1 MVWTLGPL
9 GSGGPGVAR
18 TRRKPSGGQ
27 YWVPVRSGRLASTT
41 WDMPTGSGDRWP
53 DEYERGRPGWPRE
66 AVELLGL
73 PPAATVLD
81 LGAGTGKLT
90 RLLVSA
96 VGRVVAVEP
105 ADAMRRVLAT
115 LCPQAEARPGDAQAI
130 PLPDRSVDAVFAAE
144 AFHWFDDDQSL
155 VEIARVLR
163 AGGALVLLWNLP
175 GGPWEPSVTAVE
187 ALLHE
192 RLPKGATDY
201 DPLDLGG
208 PRRAD
213 GKWRGSF
220 AATGFEPVRHT
231 RTPNPQTLDR
241 DGLVAFFASMGWIA
255 DLADEKRVPL
265 LAEVRSLLTDSEYR
279 RQWTTHV
286 YWTRLLGH

>member
-1 MVWTLGPL
+1 
-9 GSGGPGVAR
+9 
-18 TRRKPSGGQ
+18 
-27 YWVPVRSGRLASTT
+27 
-41 WDMPTGSGDRWP
+41 MPTGSGDRWP
-53 DEYERGRPGWPRE
+53 DDYERGRPGWPRE
-66 AVELLGL
+66 AVEPLGL

-90 RLLVSA
+90 RLLVPA

-231 RTPNPQTLDR
+231 RTPNPQTLGR
-241 DGLVAFFASMGWIA
+241 EGLVAFFASMGWIA
-255 DLADEKRVPL
+255 DLADEERVPL
-265 LAEVRSLLTDSEYR
+265 LAEVRSLLTDSDYR